1 MMVFTQ
7 GSFYLAEKNLL
18 SRKGAKSFIPLHL
31 NQACLKGDTCERRA
45 TGDKHERRTKGDKNE
60 RRTKGDKNERRAK
73 EVIIKV

>member
-7 GSFYLAEKNLL
+7 GSFYLAEKKLL
-18 SRKGAKSFIPLHL
+18 SRKGAKSFVPLHL
-31 NQACLKGDTCERRA
+31 NQACLKGDPCERRA
-45 TGDKHERRTKGDKNE
+45 TGDIKHE